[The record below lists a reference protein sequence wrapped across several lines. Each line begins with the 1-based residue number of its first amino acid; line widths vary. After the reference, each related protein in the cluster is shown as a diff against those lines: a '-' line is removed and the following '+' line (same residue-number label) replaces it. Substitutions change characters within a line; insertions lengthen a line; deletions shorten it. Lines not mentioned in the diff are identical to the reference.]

1 MKLSNITRINLSI
14 ILLCI
19 TAVQVAALIGFV
31 PDERLLSEERRSQQ
45 CRLLATQ
52 ITDAV
57 ARQERRKA
65 DQALRLF
72 SELNGDLVSV
82 GVRQSRGDL
91 WASVGDHERQWL
103 NRAMD
108 GGDGCYRVPIR
119 ERNREWGGIEFKF
132 QPLYVGHNRFIS
144 NTSLRLTA
152 VVALAVGL
160 GCGFQLTRVLRYL
173 DPRRSVPGRV
183 TEALDNFA
191 EGVVVLDA
199 KNRIM
204 LANQA
209 FAKFVD
215 QPAERLQGVSIWGF
229 AWSKGQDRQEVR
241 VDTASMS
248 ETAWPLGR
256 TQWRLSDSK
265 GANQATFSVNATLI
279 RDDAGAVRGSMLA
292 FADITPLERS
302 RQTLQAALTEL
313 QQSKE
318 EILEQNKTLRFLATH
333 DPLTNCV
340 NRRTFFE
347 ALEEHWHAAQLGDV
361 SLSVLMVDIDFFKS
375 INDNHGHAKGDEV
388 LRAVGSLLSAACD
401 GDELAARFG
410 GEEFSILLP
419 GVAIE
424 QAVMRA
430 EEIRRSIEDLT
441 FGELK
446 ITASLGVSAFSLGA
460 SESNAMLEQADQCL
474 YFAKRHGRNQVARFD
489 LLPPDFSL
497 DKTPVARE
505 KPREVRS
512 VANGPDN
519 GATQVIQAEALA
531 VTAAANLST
540 LEEVRDWMQAVAE
553 SRRSVEDNATE
564 TQEWEKAIE
573 QLQQLTESARSL
585 DSQIAQLAVED

>member
-1 MKLSNITRINLSI
+1 MNLSNIARINLSI
-14 ILLCI
+14 ILLCVA
-19 TAVQVAALIGFV
+19 AVQVAALTGLV
-31 PDERLLSEERRSQQ
+31 PDERLLSEERRSNQ

-65 DQALRLF
+65 DLALRLF
-72 SELNGDLVSV
+72 AELNGDLLSV
-82 GVRQSRGDL
+82 GVRQARGDL

-103 NRAMD
+103 QRTAR
-108 GGDGCYRVPIR
+108 GGDGCYRVPIK
-119 ERNREWGGIEFKF
+119 ERNREWGSIEFKF
-132 QPLYVGHNRFIS
+132 QPLYVGHNRYIS

-152 VVALAVGL
+152 VVAVAVGL

-173 DPRRSVPGRV
+173 DPHRAVPGRV

-199 KNRIM
+199 QNRIM

-215 QPAERLQGVSIWGF
+215 RPPARLQGASIWGF
-229 AWSKGQDRQEVR
+229 AWSKGEARQLAQ
-241 VDTASMS
+241 VDPAVMS
-248 ETAWPLGR
+248 ETPWPLGR
-256 TQWRLSDSK
+256 TQWRLSDSRGK
-265 GANQATFSVNATLI
+265 NQAVFSVNATVI

-292 FADITPLERS
+292 FADITPLEES
-302 RQTLQAALTEL
+302 RQSLQAALTEL
-313 QQSKE
+313 QRSKE

-347 ALEEHWHAAQLGDV
+347 ALEEHWQAAQTSQV
-361 SLSVLMVDIDFFKS
+361 TLSVLMVDIDFFKS

-388 LRAVGSLLSAACD
+388 LRAVGALLSAVCQ
-401 GDELAARFG
+401 EEEMAARFG

-419 GVAIE
+419 AVAVE
-424 QAVMRA
+424 QAAVRA
-430 EEIRRSIEDLT
+430 EAIRRSIEDMT

-446 ITASLGVSAFSLGA
+446 ITVSLGVSAFSLGA
-460 SESNAMLEQADQCL
+460 SDPNGMLEQADQCL

-489 LLPPDFSL
+489 LLPADFSL

-505 KPREVRS
+505 KPRETLP
-512 VANGPDN
+512 VANGSDN
-519 GATQVIQAEALA
+519 RSSKVIQVEALA
-531 VTAAANLST
+531 VTAASNLSA
-540 LEEVRDWMQAVAE
+540 LEEVRDRLQAFA
-553 SRRSVEDNATE
+553 RSQGSDETAAAE
-564 TQEWEKAIE
+564 TQAWQTVID

-585 DSQIAQLAVED
+585 DSQIAQMAVED